1 MDTHR
6 FKRILHKVTKV
17 SRIKVNS
24 VNKSGKKKTCIASE
38 RAIFFFLMFLSFS
51 KRVISSSRE
60 LD

>member
-38 RAIFFFLMFLSFS
+38 RAIFFFFNVSFFF
-51 KRVISSSRE
+51 
-60 LD
+60 